1 MVISALDSLA
11 MPARIWLMP
20 VETERGFVLTKIKF
34 AILSASNLRIDSG
47 VFYLKRRAFWFRSP
61 MTKPYERCGFK
72 PLAEDTHLSYIVR
85 NHARPNGHQP
95 NHASRNSHFLLV
107 RFPGQVIRESI
118 ERHAL

>member
-1 MVISALDSLA
+1 

-61 MTKPYERCGFK
+61 
-72 PLAEDTHLSYIVR
+72 
-85 NHARPNGHQP
+85 
-95 NHASRNSHFLLV
+95 
-107 RFPGQVIRESI
+107 
-118 ERHAL
+118 

>member
-72 PLAEDTHLSYIVR
+72 PLAEDTHLSYII
-85 NHARPNGHQP
+85 
-95 NHASRNSHFLLV
+95 RNSHFLLV